1 MVFSEEVTKEV
12 CTIEYISEKI
22 NAEATL
28 VEVTNKHKGRS
39 SVKKT
44 VKKGDIVRTGRGGVN
59 PSSFFKPKFTG
70 FSNHSEMD
78 F

>member
-1 MVFSEEVTKEV
+1 MKSHCQAGTGGKLEVLG
-12 CTIEYISEKI
+12 
-22 NAEATL
+22 TL
-28 VEVTNKHKGRS
+28 SFK
-39 SVKKT
+39 KKT
-44 VKKGDIVRTGRGGVN
+44 VKKGDIVRAGRGGVN